1 MITALVIG
9 VLGLLLFLGVPVAFA
24 MGVAGILG
32 IFMLGDS
39 IAVTPKI
46 FFHTFS
52 IYELLAVPLFVL
64 MSQILLV
71 GKVGDHLF
79 SVINRWVRHWPGGLG
94 VATVLAC
101 GFFSAVCGSS
111 TATAATVGST
121 AIPAMLKRKYPKPYA
136 FGMVAGG
143 GTLGILIPPSIPF
156 ILYAAITSES
166 VGRLFMAGVMPG
178 LMLIAMFV
186 VYTVILAY
194 VRGNMPREAK
204 APLSDRLMLTLHH
217 IGAILLP
224 VVVLGGIYAGIFT
237 PTEAAAIGAVY
248 SALLCSVFYRSIQ
261 LRDIVP
267 ILLTTLRITCMLL
280 FIIAS
285 AMVLARVFT
294 TLQVATAIMGFI
306 EAREIGKWTFLI
318 SINLVWLIM
327 GMFMEV
333 ASIMLITL
341 PIVFPVAMG
350 LGIDPIWFAVIMV
363 INMELATITPPVG
376 LNLFVLMGVMN
387 ERDLGMIIR
396 GVFPPFLIICLGLVL
411 VMVFPPIA
419 TWLPS
424 LQ

>member
-1 MITALVIG
+1 MITALVITT
-9 VLGLLLFLGVPVAFA
+9 LALLLVIGVPVAFS
-24 MGVAGILG
+24 MGITALVGLLL
-32 IFMLGDS
+32 LGDRLA
-39 IAVTPKI
+39 IAPKV
-46 FFHTFS
+46 FFDTLS

-64 MSQILLV
+64 MSQILLF

-94 VATVLAC
+94 VATVLSC
-101 GFFSAVCGSS
+101 GFFSAVSGSS

-121 AIPAMLKRKYPKPYA
+121 AIPAMLKRKYPKPFA

-166 VGRLFMAGVMPG
+166 VGKLFMAGVMPG
-178 LMLIAMFV
+178 LMLIGMFV
-186 VYTVILAY
+186 IYTMVLA
-194 VRGNMPREAK
+194 RLTGKLPHEPK
-204 APLSDRLMLTLHH
+204 APLMERIGLTLRH
-217 IGAILLP
+217 IGAMLLP
-224 VVVLGGIYAGIFT
+224 VIVLGGIYAGVFT
-237 PTEAAAIGAVY
+237 PTEAAAVGAVY
-248 SALLCSVFYRSIQ
+248 SLLLCVIFYQSIRLQ
-261 LRDIVP
+261 DVVP
-267 ILLTTLRITCMLL
+267 ILLATLRITCMLL

-285 AMVLARVFT
+285 AMLLARVFT

-318 SINLVWLIM
+318 TMNVIWLVM

-341 PIVFPVAMG
+341 PLAFPVAVA

-363 INMELATITPPVG
+363 INMELATITPPIG

-387 ERDLGMIIR
+387 ESDQGMIIR
-396 GVFPPFLIICLGLVL
+396 GVMPPFLIICLGLVL
-411 VMVFPPIA
+411 IMAFPSIA

-424 LQ
+424 QR